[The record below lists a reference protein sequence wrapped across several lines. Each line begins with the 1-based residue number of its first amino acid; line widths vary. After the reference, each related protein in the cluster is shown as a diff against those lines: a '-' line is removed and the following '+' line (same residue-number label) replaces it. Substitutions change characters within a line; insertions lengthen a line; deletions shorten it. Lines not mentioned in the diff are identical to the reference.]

1 MGFDDLTKRMG
12 QRHGISLAL
21 LAAPAA
27 LARRAARNASWAQF
41 FCGIALVVIVVALMI
56 GLAASDWSIP
66 TEGVALVFAGGFLIV
81 RGAQGLL
88 KPRRTKR

>member
-1 MGFDDLTKRMG
+1 MGFDDLTRRMG
-12 QRHGISLAL
+12 QRHGVSPEL

-27 LARRAARNASWAQF
+27 LARNASWAKF
-41 FCGIALVVIVVALMI
+41 LSGIALVVIVVALMI

-66 TEGVALVFAGGFLIV
+66 TEAAALVFAGGFLTV
-81 RGAQGLL
+81 RGARGLL